1 MRDILMWVLTVEVL
15 GLACLPLLRVFFDN
29 RRDAAL
35 LSRPFGLALVAYIGW
50 ALSLSKSVGFERG
63 TLLLALAIVAIAS
76 YLARRAAR
84 KRQGAAAERYWGAEE
99 RRAALLFWVPTAIF
113 LGIRAAVPE
122 VLGAEK
128 FMDLAFFNSLSRFG
142 AMPPTDPWMS
152 GHTINYYYWGYLL
165 AAVLAKLAQ
174 VPSFVSYNLSV
185 ATFAGY
191 TFVSAACLA
200 LRLSGGRSLAGIWA
214 GIGAV
219 FAGNVT
225 GALDAWHAPF
235 IRDFDYWHASRVIA
249 SGNTINEFPF
259 FTFFHA
265 DLHPHLLAFPFS
277 IAVFAAAHRY
287 IAIPAAGAADADAA
301 AARKKLPLSAKAAEF
316 LGRWWPP
323 FVVAL
328 LAGTARAANNW
339 LLPAMAI
346 LLVVAGVLRTTQA
359 RRIPPLGDAL
369 WGALVGAGVLLL
381 SLVLWYPYSRSYA
394 LQTQG
399 LARATQRSDLLEFL
413 GVWGFLFAACYA
425 GLIFAVAAGTKEES
439 RKSSDLF
446 LALFGFGC
454 LVAAF
459 LTRAPALMALLPLA
473 AIAVIVAYRAL
484 RSPEGD
490 PDDVFTSFL
499 IVLAVGMI
507 AGCEFI
513 YFKDN
518 YGEQLQRMNTIFK
531 FYHQA
536 WPLLAVGAAVFGERV
551 WRQRR
556 LAGWLPRFALAVA
569 AAVSLFYPVEAAA
582 SRLRQQEGSPS
593 LDLRIALNRRSSAD
607 KAAIEWLSQHASA
620 GSVLLEATGDPYSEL
635 ARISSHT
642 GLPTVLGWAN
652 HEGLWRSN
660 DPEIAQRGGAVR
672 SFYTALDAAAAQAV
686 IARYGVKYVVW
697 GDMERRTYPGAPDP
711 GTRPF
716 LELVFPGQTAIYRVI
731 GAR

>member
-1 MRDILMWVLTVEVL
+1 MWVLTVEVV
-15 GLACLPLLRVFFDN
+15 GLACLPLLRVFFQN
-29 RRDAAL
+29 RRDSAL
-35 LSRPFGLALVAYIGW
+35 LSRPVGLALVGYVGW
-50 ALSLSKSVGFERG
+50 ALSLSKSIGFERG
-63 TLLLALAIVAIAS
+63 TLLLALAIVGVAS
-76 YLARRAAR
+76 YLVRRAAR
-84 KRQGAAAERYWGAEE
+84 RHSEIAGEKFFGPEE
-99 RRAALLFWVPTAIF
+99 RRAALIFWIPTAVFI
-113 LGIRAAVPE
+113 LIRSAVPE

-200 LRLSGGRSLAGIWA
+200 LRLSGGRTLAGIWA

-219 FAGNVT
+219 FAGNLT

-235 IRDFDYWHASRVIA
+235 TRDFDYWHASRVIA
-249 SGNTINEFPF
+249 AGKTINEFPF

-287 IAIPAAGAADADAA
+287 IQIPAEPADPEAP
-301 AARKKLPLSAKAAEF
+301 KKTLSFAAKAAD
-316 LGRWWPP
+316 LLRRWWPP
-323 FVVAL
+323 LLVVL

-346 LLVVAGVLRTTQA
+346 LLVMTGVLRTTQA
-359 RRIPPLGDAL
+359 RRLPPVGDAL
-369 WGALVGAGVLLL
+369 WGGLVGAGLLL
-381 SLVLWYPYSRSYA
+381 ASLVLWYPYSRSYA

-399 LARATQRSDLLEFL
+399 LARATQRSDFLEFL
-413 GVWGFLFAACYA
+413 GVWGLLLAAGYA
-425 GLIFAVAAGTKEES
+425 GLISAVAATTDERS
-439 RKSSDLF
+439 RKASDLL
-446 LALFGFGC
+446 LALSGFAC
-454 LVAAF
+454 LIAAF
-459 LTRAPALMALLPLA
+459 ATKAPALMAILPLGVLA
-473 AIAVIVAYRAL
+473 AILAWRRL
-484 RSPEGD
+484 RSEQGD
-490 PDDVFTSFL
+490 PDDVFSAFL
-499 IVLAVGMI
+499 VVLAVGMV

-518 YGEQLQRMNTIFK
+518 YGDDLQRMNTIFK

-536 WPLLAVGAAVFGERV
+536 WPLLAVAAAVFGERA
-551 WRQRR
+551 WRQRKAA
-556 LAGWLPRFALAVA
+556 AGIPRFALAVVA
-569 AAVSLFYPVEAAA
+569 IVSLFYPVEAAA
-582 SRLRQQEGSPS
+582 SRLRQKDGSPS
-593 LDLRIALNRRSSAD
+593 LDLRIALNRRNSGD
-607 KAAIEWLSQHASA
+607 NAAIEWLSLHAPA
-620 GSVLLEATGDPYSEL
+620 GSVVLEATGDPYSEF

-660 DPEIAQRGGAVR
+660 DPEIAQRGTAVR

-686 IARYGVKYVVW
+686 VERYRVKYVIW

-711 GTRPF
+711 GSRPF
-716 LELVFPGQTAIYRVI
+716 LELVSPGQTAIYRVI
-731 GAR
+731 GSG